1 MKLIAPDY
9 FASFSCIAGAC
20 KHTCC
25 AGWEIDIDE
34 DTREYYRTVPGEIG
48 KKLAENIDD
57 SGEIPCF
64 RMAEGM
70 RCPFLNRDNLC
81 ELVLT
86 LGEESLG
93 QICSDHPRFRNFFS
107 DRTEIGLGLTCEAAG
122 RLILSWPDPVTLT
135 ESLEYEGE
143 DDLPDEEAELLSVR
157 DRLTAMAQDR
167 SLSIEERIDAL
178 FDAARLHPHEN
189 FPEWATFLQSLERLD
204 DAWADTLET
213 LKHPCEKTLSE
224 EWEIPSEQL
233 LVYLLYRHIPG
244 VMNDGDLAG
253 RIACCALMCR
263 LLRQLLVRQTEIT
276 PEAFVELARLYSSE
290 IEYSDENLDEIL
302 CEIHAGQQ
310 EG

>member
-9 FASFSCIAGAC
+9 FPSFSCIAGAC
-20 KHTCC
+20 RHTCC

-122 RLILSWPDPVTLT
+122 RLILFWPDPVTLT
-135 ESLEYEGE
+135 ESLEYEGSRPVYTV
-143 DDLPDEEAELLSVR
+143 DRFSGMDGYDVYLSGAQALL
-157 DRLTAMAQDR
+157 T
-167 SLSIEERIDAL
+167 ITCP
-178 FDAARLHPHEN
+178 DAASDKELIIFRDSYGS
-189 FPEWATFLQSLERLD
+189 SLTPYLIGAYSKITMVDLRYI
-204 DAWADTLET
+204 AADMIGEYVDFADQDVLFIYSTTLYNSGML
-213 LKHPCEKTLSE
+213 LK
-224 EWEIPSEQL
+224 
-233 LVYLLYRHIPG
+233 
-244 VMNDGDLAG
+244 
-253 RIACCALMCR
+253 
-263 LLRQLLVRQTEIT
+263 
-276 PEAFVELARLYSSE
+276 
-290 IEYSDENLDEIL
+290 
-302 CEIHAGQQ
+302 
-310 EG
+310 